1 MVCFCTEHEQLPQH
15 LGWKRPP
22 ETFQQDDLNR
32 FMGEIINITQAIE
45 NGSGSGCPQRRNLKR
60 RGTHFG
66 A

>member
-1 MVCFCTEHEQLPQH
+1 MASEHEQLPQH
-15 LGWKRPP
+15 LGWSRPP
-22 ETFQQDDLNR
+22 ETFHEDDLNR

-45 NGSGSGCPQRRNLKR
+45 NGGSGCPQRRNLKR